1 MRKTLLLLFLIVT
14 TSVYAQE
21 IIVGKLSRLIVI
33 SCKDT
38 NDILLLSK
46 PHDTLNLIA
55 KDNTIAVF
63 RVNSFVYDPDGLFI
77 EDPFPLGVIR
87 GTDTMIVEGISSNFH
102 NYHLKNFEFKKG
114 NWFIKTK
121 PWFQQKVV
129 TGKEIMHPDVEICK
143 EHRRS
148 PLHAHISQEPE
159 YETESFEEMFFFEI
173 DLANKDEV
181 EMILMDEKERRKFD
195 RHPRSDNIMD
205 WKNYLILDDKA
216 LQYIKMIK
224 KDGHVP
230 YIAPCYTKEEYEESI
245 SPCRKQK

>member
-1 MRKTLLLLFLIVT
+1 MRKTLFLLFLIVT

-121 PWFQQKVV
+121 PWFQQKVI

-159 YETESFEEMFFFEI
+159 YETESFEEMFFF
-173 DLANKDEV
+173 
-181 EMILMDEKERRKFD
+181 
-195 RHPRSDNIMD
+195 
-205 WKNYLILDDKA
+205 
-216 LQYIKMIK
+216 
-224 KDGHVP
+224 
-230 YIAPCYTKEEYEESI
+230 
-245 SPCRKQK
+245 

>member
-1 MRKTLLLLFLIVT
+1 MRKTLFLLFLIVT

-21 IIVGKLSRLIVI
+21 IVVGKLSRLIVI

-129 TGKEIMHPDVEICK
+129 TGNEMRHFKDK
-143 EHRRS
+143 
-148 PLHAHISQEPE
+148 
-159 YETESFEEMFFFEI
+159 YESFEEMRFFEI
-173 DLANKDEV
+173 DLADTNEV
-181 EMILMDEKERRKFD
+181 EMIPVDSSFSDKFYNAARSNYDVLDWQDYLLFDEDAKKYVKKIRKEYDYYGSGLR
-195 RHPRSDNIMD
+195 
-205 WKNYLILDDKA
+205 
-216 LQYIKMIK
+216 
-224 KDGHVP
+224 VP
-230 YIAPCYTKEEYEESI
+230 YIAPYYTKEEYEESI
-245 SPCRKQK
+245 ECWKKRD

>member
-1 MRKTLLLLFLIVT
+1 M
-14 TSVYAQE
+14 
-21 IIVGKLSRLIVI
+21 I

-121 PWFQQKVV
+121 PWFQQKVI

-205 WKNYLILDDKA
+205 WKNYLIL
-216 LQYIKMIK
+216 
-224 KDGHVP
+224 
-230 YIAPCYTKEEYEESI
+230 E
-245 SPCRKQK
+245 